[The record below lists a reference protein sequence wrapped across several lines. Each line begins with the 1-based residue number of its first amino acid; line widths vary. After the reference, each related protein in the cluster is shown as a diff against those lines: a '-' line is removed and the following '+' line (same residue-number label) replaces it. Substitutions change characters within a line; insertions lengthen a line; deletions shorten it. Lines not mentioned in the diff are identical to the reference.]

1 MFDLSPVVDSIK
13 QFIKFDILYSFKDDT
28 DELWTTFTIVGVDL
42 VICITLTDYA
52 IYTFN
57 GQLLKKELLTK
68 EESKCLM
75 K

>member
-1 MFDLSPVVDSIK
+1 MFDLSPVVNSIK
-13 QFIKFDILYSFKDDT
+13 QFIKFDIFYSFKDDT
-28 DELWTTFTIVGVDL
+28 DKLWTTFTIVGVDL
-42 VICITLTDYA
+42 VIEITLTDYA

-68 EESKCLM
+68 EESLCLM

>member
-13 QFIKFDILYSFKDDT
+13 EYIFTNSLYSFKDDN

-42 VICITLTDYA
+42 VIEITLTYYA

-68 EESKCLM
+68 EESLCLM